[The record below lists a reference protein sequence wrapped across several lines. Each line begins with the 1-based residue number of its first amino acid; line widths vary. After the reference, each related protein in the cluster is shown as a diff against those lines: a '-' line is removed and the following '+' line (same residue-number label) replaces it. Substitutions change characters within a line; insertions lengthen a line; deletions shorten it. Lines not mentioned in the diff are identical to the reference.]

1 MAKNSERKE
10 NASSTVSDS
19 TKSIA
24 EKTFDFAAYRQEV
37 LSNPKANAAMEI
49 FEKYRHREWEGGL
62 TRN

>member
-37 LSNPKANAAMEI
+37 LEQSRKRMRPWKSLRNIATESGK
-49 FEKYRHREWEGGL
+49 GG
-62 TRN
+62 